1 MIDGE
6 ILGDLDRRVGH
17 VSDTHHCGLR
27 LSIDEISKV
36 IEVVSNGRIA
46 SIVDHHK
53 KLKCGVVVTGRDE
66 LLHFQHVLALLH
78 LNVFG
83 PEHGNLVGIIESLVG
98 DHQVDLDRAWGSFP
112 LRMYNPHPQ
121 CHCSPCRQLRTP
133 APAGALPFPESADD
147 RPPEEFS
154 LSLVGP
160 PDDCA
165 PTLESCW
172 SWSALLASRAKTGR
186 LCTNTPSPDISL
198 SERRLPAYCKQCQ
211 LVENLKSGTD

>member
-83 PEHGNLVGIIESLVG
+83 PEHGNLVGIIESLGG
-98 DHQVDLDRAWGSFP
+98 DHQVDLDRVWGSLP

-121 CHCSPCRQLRTP
+121 CQCAASRNDRDGNPV
-133 APAGALPFPESADD
+133 ALHLD
-147 RPPEEFS
+147 
-154 LSLVGP
+154 L
-160 PDDCA
+160 
-165 PTLESCW
+165 LESR
-172 SWSALLASRAKTGR
+172 ASRIASVGQTAELSVLPGLAGGKPR
-186 LCTNTPSPDISL
+186 LYVSSGCGKRWETKM
-198 SERRLPAYCKQCQ
+198 LPAKASRMATTSS
-211 LVENLKSGTD
+211 LAILDF

>member
-98 DHQVDLDRAWGSFP
+98 DHQVD
-112 LRMYNPHPQ
+112 
-121 CHCSPCRQLRTP
+121 RTVVL
-133 APAGALPFPESADD
+133 AGG
-147 RPPEEFS
+147 FS
-154 LSLVGP
+154 VLTYLSR
-160 PDDCA
+160 
-165 PTLESCW
+165 T
-172 SWSALLASRAKTGR
+172 SRKVCICDMSTR
-186 LCTNTPSPDISL
+186 
-198 SERRLPAYCKQCQ
+198 
-211 LVENLKSGTD
+211 

>member
-83 PEHGNLVGIIESLVG
+83 PEHGNLVGIISPWSVTTRWTWTVPGE
-98 DHQVDLDRAWGSFP
+98 AFP
-112 LRMYNPHPQ
+112 CECITL
-121 CHCSPCRQLRTP
+121 TP
-133 APAGALPFPESADD
+133 NA
-147 RPPEEFS
+147 
-154 LSLVGP
+154 
-160 PDDCA
+160 
-165 PTLESCW
+165 
-172 SWSALLASRAKTGR
+172 
-186 LCTNTPSPDISL
+186 
-198 SERRLPAYCKQCQ
+198 
-211 LVENLKSGTD
+211 